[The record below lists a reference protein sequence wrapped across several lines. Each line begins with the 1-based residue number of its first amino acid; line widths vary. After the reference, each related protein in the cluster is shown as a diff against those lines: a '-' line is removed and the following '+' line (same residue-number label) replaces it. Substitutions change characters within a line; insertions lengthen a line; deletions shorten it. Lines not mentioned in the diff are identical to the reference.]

1 MFPIAFH
8 PIFKHPLPEGHRFPM
23 LKYELLPQQL
33 VHEGIAQKSD
43 FFQPEI
49 IPIETVL
56 RVHTKE
62 YVSDLLQLTLEPKAA
77 RKIGFP
83 LSKELVERELRI
95 AQGTIIGAEKAF
107 ETKVAFNIAG
117 GTHHA
122 YSNRGEAF
130 CLLNDQAITAQYL
143 LDKKLAKKVLIID
156 LDVHQGN
163 GTAEIFQKKD
173 NVFTFSTHGKSN
185 YPFKKET
192 SDLDIAFEDN
202 TSDEDFLKTISEI
215 IPKLIEEQKPDF
227 IFYLAGVDILASDKL
242 GKLGCSVDGCKKRDE
257 IVFQNCERYQI
268 PVQVSM
274 GGGYSPEIKTI
285 IEAHTNTYRVAHDI
299 FSRNKSNLYHH
310 SQ

>member
-33 VHEGIAQKSD
+33 LHEGIALKTD
-43 FFQPEI
+43 FFEPEI

-56 RVHTKE
+56 RIHTKE
-62 YVSDLLQLTLEPKAA
+62 YVSDLLDLTLDARAA

-95 AQGTIIGAEKAF
+95 AQGTILGSEKAF

-130 CLLNDQAITAQYL
+130 CLLNDQAIAAQYL
-143 LDKKLAKKVLIID
+143 LDKKLAKKILIID

-163 GTAEIFQKKD
+163 GTAEIFQKND

-215 IPKLIEEQKPDF
+215 IPKLIEQQKPDF

-242 GKLGCSVDGCKKRDE
+242 GKLGCSIDGCKKRDE
-257 IVFQNCERYQI
+257 IVFQNCEHYQI

-285 IEAHTNTYRVAHDI
+285 IEAHANTYRVAKDI
-299 FSRNKSNLYHH
+299 LF
-310 SQ
+310 